1 MSIWD
6 IILLSIGLAM
16 DCFAVS
22 TATGIGCKQIRIAES
37 WKMPFFFGIFQGLMP
52 LIGFLLSISFAKFI
66 ESFSHW
72 IALAIL
78 SFLGI
83 KMIIEEFQNKDEE
96 EKEDF
101 FSWKTVFLLAIAT
114 SIDALATGVIFV
126 PTPDIIWF
134 AISII
139 AFGSFLFSCA
149 GLAIGHYFGKR
160 FSFKVGILGGVILIA
175 IGVKMVITHYL

>member
-22 TATGIGCKQIRIAES
+22 TATGIGCRKIRIVES
-37 WKMPFFFGIFQGLMP
+37 WKMPFFFGFFQGLMP

-83 KMIIEEFQNKDEE
+83 KMIVEEFKNKSEE
-96 EKEDF
+96 GKGDF

-126 PTPDIIWF
+126 PTPDIIWV

-139 AFGSFLFSCA
+139 ALGSFLFSCA